1 MKRIGIGIFVLVMVS
16 GSVVFAKAGN
26 ESQKTSAPDIKW
38 VTIDDPGF
46 KGQMGKFEI
55 TNAQYAHYLND
66 ALASCDI
73 EATAEG
79 LNGGGVKAKTG
90 PYAGENYYRTD
101 GPAFNYCDA
110 VDGGQ
115 SRISFD
121 GTTLTVHSGFEDHP
135 ITFLSWYGA
144 MAFAAYYGWRLP
156 TQWEWQAVADYDGSY
171 TYGCGTEINSKKANY
186 ERAIFPHGT
195 TKVGTFG
202 VYGYGLADMAG
213 SVAEWTSSLFAPEYK
228 QRIYRGGGWYCGANL
243 CEVTHR
249 ESLVPGAMWPN
260 IGFRVCR

>member
-1 MKRIGIGIFVLVMVS
+1 MKPFITQALVLSMVIGCAVS
-16 GSVVFAKAGN
+16 PAPAGD
-26 ESQKTSAPDIKW
+26 EKKPSGPDITW

-66 ALASCDI
+66 ALASGDI

-79 LNGGGVKAKTG
+79 LNGGGVKGKTG

-121 GTTLTVHSGFEDHP
+121 GTTFTVDSGFEDHP
-135 ITFLSWYGA
+135 VTFVSWYGA
-144 MAFAAYYGWRLP
+144 MAFASYYGWRLP

-171 TYGCGTEINSKKANY
+171 TYGCGTIINNKVANY
-186 ERAIFPHGT
+186 DQSINPHGT
-195 TKVGTFG
+195 TEVGQFKTF
-202 VYGYGLADMAG
+202 GYGLADMAG
-213 SVAEWTSSLFAPEYK
+213 NVAEWTSSLYHPNYK
-228 QRIYRGGGWYCGANL
+228 LRVYRGGGWYSGTIR
-243 CEVTHR
+243 CEVSAH
-249 ESLVPGAMWPN
+249 EILIPGAMWPGV
-260 IGFRVCR
+260 GFRVCQ